1 MLLLL
6 LLAFKPTGTST
17 KPSPAKKDQIANFNT
32 LPTFA
37 PLFFTTGP
45 SLEQLHTKNRFF
57 VPITG
62 LQIHKKKNTRRPK
75 DNVFP
80 TFLLTTMPPGQHHT
94 SLTYRGVSRPL
105 VELLRTQLKKTPS
118 ISSSPSP
125 LGAAKANMSSCS
137 FLSGSLSPLVGFCTA
152 RGMCRV
158 GRTDY
163 KDPSCKKLTSS
174 LGDNCSVNAPLKRTW
189 GTCSTEG
196 HCVGRYITLN
206 NHILKPLLPLLP
218 TRDKEKYFNFKKNH
232 VLKPF

>member
-1 MLLLL
+1 MSLHHSEHTYTFLSKSKKKTSMLLLL

-62 LQIHKKKNTRRPK
+62 LQRHKKKNTRRPK

-80 TFLLTTMPPGQHHT
+80 TFLLTTTPPRQHHT

-125 LGAAKANMSSCS
+125 LSAAKANMSSCS
-137 FLSGSLSPLVGFCTA
+137 FLSGSLSPLAGFCTA

-174 LGDNCSVNAPLKRTW
+174 LGDNCSVNVPLKRTW

-196 HCVGRYITLN
+196 HCVGRYVTLN
-206 NHILKPLLPLLP
+206 NPLL
-218 TRDKEKYFNFKKNH
+218 KAF
-232 VLKPF
+232 